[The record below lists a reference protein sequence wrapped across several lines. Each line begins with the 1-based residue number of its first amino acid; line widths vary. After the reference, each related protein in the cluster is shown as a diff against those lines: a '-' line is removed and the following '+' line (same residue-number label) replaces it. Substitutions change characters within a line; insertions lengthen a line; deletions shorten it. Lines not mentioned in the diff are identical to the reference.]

1 MDGESHLFVFI
12 PNPKCD
18 QDLNETILKT
28 LSMSEKILLNVFG
41 NVNAAGTLV

>member
-12 PNPKCD
+12 PNPKFD